1 MTANNQL
8 AFIRVRSLLL
18 CRIQL
23 REVDKRTV
31 EYRELRDS
39 IKEHGV
45 WQPILV
51 RPAGNGL
58 YEVVDGFHRYNCC
71 KELGVETIPCLVREL
86 TDSEVLIVQIQTTAV
101 RLEAHPIEYGRQLW
115 RIIREDRSMTVSELA
130 SAVKKS
136 PVWVTRML
144 HLRRLCP
151 KVKTAVERGQVSVT
165 VAHELA
171 KLPDKMQLELLPQA
185 IVLTVTDFLP
195 VIIGIIRKF
204 KHALKTGS
212 MKDYYRSLIEPVPH
226 LRKMTE
232 LHAELKLPTAG
243 SSLITRLR
251 LKTSLEGWR
260 ACLDWVLHLDPDAVK
275 AHEDKTLK
283 CQAEVGR
290 NAELRKQDRK
300 NQRGEKL

>member
-8 AFIRVRSLLL
+8 AFIEIRYLRL

-39 IKEHGV
+39 IEEHGV

-71 KELGVETIPCLVREL
+71 KELRMAAIPCLVRDL
-86 TDSEVLIVQIQTTAV
+86 TDSEVLVVQVQTTAV
-101 RLEAHPIEYGRQLW
+101 RLEAEPVEYGRQLW
-115 RIIREDRSMTVSELA
+115 RIINEDRTMTVAELA
-130 SAVKKS
+130 RAVKKS
-136 PVWVTRML
+136 PVWVNKML
-144 HLRRLCP
+144 RLRKLCP
-151 KVKTAVERGQVSVT
+151 QAKAAVERGQIAVT

-171 KLPDKMQLELLPQA
+171 KLPDKMQRKLLPQA
-185 IVLTVTDFLP
+185 IVLPVTDFLP
-195 VIIGIIRKF
+195 VVVGIIRKF

-232 LHAELKLPTAG
+232 LRAELKLPTAG
-243 SSLITRLR
+243 SSLITRLKM
-251 LKTSLEGWR
+251 KTPLEGWR

-275 AHEDKTLK
+275 AHEDKNLK
-283 CQAEVGR
+283 CQAEVER
-290 NAELRKQDRK
+290 NAELRMQDRK
-300 NQRGEKL
+300 NRRGKIL